1 MLEAGQIFKSEKL
14 FQDLDTQKP
23 SLEKVLL
30 AQNNPNIEG
39 ESSVCE
45 FPWKG
50 KVERKLCCLGQET

>member
-23 SLEKVLL
+23 SLEKVLP

-45 FPWKG
+45 FP
-50 KVERKLCCLGQET
+50 